1 MPTEASLSAEMR
13 LTVRVIAARN
23 LRAMDFNGF
32 SDPYVKL
39 QVGKQRCKTKV
50 VKMNLNPEWDQEF
63 SFVVMDVRE
72 VLKFDVYD
80 EDLIGIDDFLG
91 QVRVPLEDL
100 LAAEDLSLG
109 QRWYQLLPKSK
120 SDKAVDCGEICVTI
134 SLETA
139 GATRSWSDATEL
151 TGIEKQYSLSS
162 SQSTA
167 SSAALAYQENEAS
180 KEDNGNEYPDGA
192 EIPEEDQCSEGTDQT
207 AADDRFNG
215 NPSENSNGTEIS
227 KTEKLDRLSIV
238 DRVFQMFKK
247 TDDLS
252 STSMAKTEALE
263 EVQQAP
269 AEVEAP
275 VSQTDDKS
283 SEAPFD
289 ELLRS
294 FESMH
299 EGVEMPVNLQ
309 GILVNQSYFASP
321 GDLNSLIFSP
331 DSDFRQTLVQIQGCT
346 DFKTEPWRTDNDG
359 ESLKRVVTYTTAPSK
374 LIKAV
379 KATEE
384 QSYLKAD
391 GKEYSVLM
399 SASTPDVP
407 YGTYFRTEI
416 LFRIMP
422 GPELD
427 SEQQT
432 SHLVISWRMNFLQST
447 MMKSMIE
454 NGAKQGLEQNYAQF
468 SDLLA
473 EKIKPIDVD
482 DAGSDK
488 EQVLGSLQ
496 GGQESDWKIALLYFC
511 NFGVLSSLFVA
522 LYILVHV
529 LLVNSGA
536 VQGLEFPGLDLP
548 DSLSEIV
555 MGGLLFLQ
563 VQHIF
568 KKIVCFFQAREQKVG
583 DHGVKAKGDGWLLTV
598 ALIEGTKLAPVDATG
613 FSDPYVVFTC
623 NGKTKTSSIKFQTLE
638 PQWNDIFEFDA
649 MDDPPSV
656 MNVHVY
662 DFDGPFDEV
671 TSLGHAEINFVKS
684 NLSELADVWIP
695 LEGNLA
701 KSRQSKLHLRIFLNN
716 SKGTGMVT
724 EYLSKMEKEVGK
736 KMPLRSPRTNTAFQ
750 ELFSLPAD
758 EFLISSFTCYLKR
771 KMPTQGHLF
780 LSPRT
785 IGFYSSMFGRK
796 TKFFFLWEDIE
807 DIQAIPTSIS
817 SWSPSLAITLHKG
830 RGMDAKHG
838 AKSIESGKLKFCL
851 QSFASF
857 SVANRTIMALW
868 KARSLSSEF
877 KVQIAEEQ
885 SQNKTL
891 ESEDSGIFVGVEDSK
906 SLQMSEVFSSTISSN
921 MNSLMEVFE
930 GGSLEMKVME
940 KVGCLKYS
948 ATQWE
953 SDKPDESQRQIH
965 YKFSRKL
972 SPVGGE
978 VTGTQLKSP
987 MPNKKGWIIEEVMEL
1002 QGVLLGDFFTLH
1014 IKYQIEDL
1022 APKQKACSVQVSLG
1036 IEWSKSTRHQKR
1048 IEKNVLSSSSARLKE
1063 MFSLASKQVSHAR

>member
-1 MPTEASLSAEMR
+1 MR
-13 LTVRVIAARN
+13 LTVRVIGARN

-39 QVGKQRCKTKV
+39 QVGKQRFKTKV

-63 SFVVMDVRE
+63 SFVVADVRE
-72 VLKFDVYD
+72 VLKLDVYD
-80 EDLIGIDDFLG
+80 EDMIGTDDFLG
-91 QVRVPLEDL
+91 QVRVTLEDL
-100 LAAEDLSLG
+100 LAAENFSLG
-109 QRWYQLLPKSK
+109 TRWYQLLPKAK
-120 SDKAVDCGEICVTI
+120 SDKAVDCGEICLAI

-139 GATRSWSDATEL
+139 GATRSWSDDLATEL
-151 TGIEKQYSLSS
+151 TGTQKEYSLQS
-162 SQSTA
+162 SQSAGA
-167 SSAALAYQENEAS
+167 SSAALAYEENEAT
-180 KEDNGNEYPDGA
+180 KEDDVNEYFSDGT
-192 EIPEEDQCSEGTDQT
+192 EIPEDDKCGEVRDPED
-207 AADDRFNG
+207 RLI
-215 NPSENSNGTEIS
+215 PTEISSEAGTS
-227 KTEKLDRLSIV
+227 KTEKLDKPSLV
-238 DRVFQMFKK
+238 DRVYQMFAKK
-247 TDDLS
+247 NDDIS
-252 STSMAKTEALE
+252 STSLTKTEALE

-269 AEVEAP
+269 AVFEAP
-275 VSQTDDKS
+275 LIQTSDICL
-283 SEAPFD
+283 EITFA
-289 ELLRS
+289 ELLGS
-294 FESMH
+294 FESRH
-299 EGVEMPVNLQ
+299 GQVEMPVNLQ
-309 GILVNQSYFASP
+309 GILVNQSYFTSP
-321 GDLNSLIFSP
+321 SDLNNLLFSP
-331 DSDFRQTLVQIQGCT
+331 DSDFRQTLVQLQGCT
-346 DFKTEPWRTDNDG
+346 DFKTEPWRIDNDG
-359 ESLKRVVTYTTAPSK
+359 ESLKRVISYTTAPSK
-374 LIKAV
+374 LVKAV

-391 GKEYSVLM
+391 GKEYSVLL

-407 YGTYFRTEI
+407 CGTYFRTEV

-447 MMKSMIE
+447 MMKSIIE
-454 NGAKQGLEQNYAQF
+454 NGARQGLEQNYSQF
-468 SDLLA
+468 SDLLS
-473 EKIKPIDVD
+473 EKINPIDVD

-488 EQVLGSLQ
+488 EQVLASLQ
-496 GGQESDWKIALLYFC
+496 GGQESDWKIAFLYFC

-522 LYILVHV
+522 LYIGVHV
-529 LLVNSGA
+529 SLVNSGA

-548 DSLSEIV
+548 DSISEIV

-568 KKIVCFFQAREQKVG
+568 KKIMCFFQAREQKVG
-583 DHGVKAKGDGWLLTV
+583 DHGVKAQGDGWLLTV
-598 ALIEGTKLAPVDATG
+598 ALIEGTNLAPVDATG

-638 PQWNDIFEFDA
+638 PQWN
-649 MDDPPSV
+649 
-656 MNVHVY
+656 
-662 DFDGPFDEV
+662 
-671 TSLGHAEINFVKS
+671 
-684 NLSELADVWIP
+684 ELADVWIP
-695 LEGNLA
+695 LQGNLA

-736 KMPLRSPRTNTAFQ
+736 KMTLRSPRTNTAFQ
-750 ELFSLPAD
+750 ELFSLPAE

-771 KMPTQGHLF
+771 KLPTQGHLF
-780 LSPRT
+780 LSPRI

-807 DIQAIPTSIS
+807 DIQAIPPSLST
-817 SWSPSLAITLHKG
+817 WSPSLAITLHRG

-838 AKSIESGKLKFCL
+838 AKSVESGKLKFSL

-868 KARSLSSEF
+868 KARSLSSES

-885 SQNKTL
+885 SQNNTL
-891 ESEDSGIFVGVEDSK
+891 QSEDSGIFVGVDDSK
-906 SLQMSEVFSSTISSN
+906 SLQMSEVFSSTISAN
-921 MNSLMEVFE
+921 MNSLLEVFE

-953 SDKPDESQRQIH
+953 SDKPDEYQRQIH

-1022 APKQKACSVQVSLG
+1022 APKQKACSVQVYLG
-1036 IEWSKSTRHQKR
+1036 IEWSKTTRHQKR

-1063 MFSLASKQVSHAR
+1063 MFSLASKQLSHTR